1 MVGSHRLFVDLQGTT
16 SESAPRSYR
25 LNKSTQKLGRLS
37 EQDPETRFEEIGGRG
52 KFITG
57 LPLRSR
63 IVARFSG
70 CAPFCGNCV
79 CSMIASGRRLF
90 LRSQK
95 GFEEQ

>member
-1 MVGSHRLFVDLQGTT
+1 MVGSHRLFVDRQGTT
-16 SESAPRSYR
+16 SQSVPRSYR

-37 EQDPETRFEEIGGRG
+37 EKDPETRFEETGARG

-70 CAPFCGNCV
+70 CAPCYRNCV

-90 LRSQK
+90 SRSQK